1 MPDYRTY
8 CRECENVWD
17 QHHLMREPHEPC
29 PKCRSTSV
37 NTHIESMSQ
46 VRVRPAL
53 DQGWEGENQG
63 SGRYFPQFED
73 SIDCSKSR
81 KNCFRSR
88 SEAIE
93 EGKRR
98 GFTFLEK

>member
-1 MPDYRTY
+1 MPLYDTE
-8 CRECENVWD
+8 CRKCEHVWE
-17 QHHLMREPHEPC
+17 QSHLMRESHEPC
-29 PKCRSTSV
+29 PKCGATDV
-37 NTHIESMSQ
+37 FTVLQPLH
-46 VRVRPAL
+46 VRAAL

-88 SEAIE
+88 NEAIE

-98 GFTFLEK
+98 GFVFLEK